1 MDLNVKLGFKTKI
14 VLALAV
20 LLILVF
26 GTTIVIIGVKIRNNL
41 TEQAQISLKTTVN
54 VLSSTIKEWDRSTR
68 FVLRQTALSFEKI
81 PLNDLERVEQ
91 ILEFVHNNMSSA
103 DVYAAFENG
112 TIVKLQG
119 KEPAGYD
126 PRVRSWY
133 KNAKATPGI
142 HISKPYVDA
151 YTKKTVVTYSLAL
164 KQKGVFK
171 GVLALDVDLDSLLE
185 SVIANYFKK
194 QRVHLLDANGV
205 VLGSSVYQEGS
216 RYHANDHELRRQILT
231 TSSGFIER
239 DGKEGVK
246 FYVYSTIDG
255 LGWKVVSVVFK
266 KDALKNLNGVQTMM
280 FTISVIA
287 LIVVP
292 FVLFGVIE
300 ILCRPLIQLRDLI
313 VQLVS
318 DNGDLTKRL
327 RVRGTDEIATISSN
341 INLLLEKIQGMVS
354 KIKELGAQNHQIAN
368 TLHTSVNT
376 VEQHTQEGKNL
387 IHTALENGDNIINN
401 ILRGVED
408 ADKNNQNLLQTDSTL
423 EEIRT
428 QIQSFNENLANKA
441 KLGMEFS
448 NRLDEASKNT
458 ENIKAV
464 LTLISD
470 IAGQTNLLALNAAIE
485 AARAGEHGRGFAV
498 VADEVRKLAEKTQ
511 SSLTEIA
518 SAINEVVQSV
528 GTISHDLHTNA
539 QEILKTSELTHSL
552 QKMVDSNVENIQSV
566 IGVTSQAVQE
576 FKGVANTA
584 KMIIQSIQK
593 INRLAVLNH
602 QSVQDVGKASQSLNE
617 VAQVLDQE
625 LAKFKV

>member
-1 MDLNVKLGFKTKI
+1 MNLHVKLGFKTKI

-41 TEQAQISLKTTVN
+41 TQQAQASLKTAVN
-54 VLSSTIKEWDRSTR
+54 VLSSTIKEWDHNTRS
-68 FVLRQTALSFEKI
+68 VLRRTALSFEKI
-81 PLNDLERVEQ
+81 PLNDMERVKQ
-91 ILEFVHNNMSSA
+91 ILEFVSDNINSA
-103 DVYAAFENG
+103 DIYMAFEDG
-112 TIVKLQG
+112 RIFKLQG

-133 KNAKATPGI
+133 QNAKTTPGI
-142 HISKPYVDA
+142 SISQPYIDA
-151 YTKKTVVTYSLAL
+151 YTKKTIVTYSLAL

-171 GVLALDVDLDSLLE
+171 GVLALDIDLDSLLE
-185 SVIANYFKK
+185 SVIATYFKK

-216 RYHANDHELRRQILT
+216 KYHANDQELRRQILT
-231 TSSGFIER
+231 TSSGFIKR
-239 DGKEGVK
+239 NSKEGVK
-246 FYVYSTIDG
+246 FYVYSTIDS

-266 KDALKNLNGVQTMM
+266 KDVLKNLHGVQTMM

-287 LIVVP
+287 LIGVP
-292 FVLFGVIE
+292 FILFGVIE
-300 ILCRPLIQLRDLI
+300 VLCRPLIQLRDLI

-327 RVRGTDEIATISSN
+327 QVRGTDEIATISSN

-368 TLHTSVNT
+368 ALYTSVND

-387 IHTALENGDNIINN
+387 IHTALENGDNIISN

-408 ADKNNQNLLQTDSTL
+408 ADKNNQNILQTDSTL
-423 EEIRT
+423 KEIRT

-458 ENIKAV
+458 ENIKSV

-511 SSLTEIA
+511 SSLAEIA

-539 QEILKTSELTHSL
+539 QDILKTSELTHSL
-552 QKMVDSNVENIQSV
+552 QKMVDSNVENIQGV
-566 IGVTSQAVQE
+566 IGATSQAVHE
-576 FKGVANTA
+576 FKGVADTT
-584 KMIIQSIQK
+584 KMIVQSIQE